1 MLAYSA
7 KKIIQTKTFRF
18 YISHIQQVLVN
29 VVGQQ
34 AARNGAMKVFE
45 ILQDGMLNKVLAYE
59 ILEIVCKVLFPE
71 LAQEYKQE

>member
-1 MLAYSA
+1 MLGQSVTFLITLLF
-7 KKIIQTKTFRF
+7 II
-18 YISHIQQVLVN
+18 YLIISFSQVLVN

-71 LAQEYKQE
+71 LAQEYKQQ

>member
-1 MLAYSA
+1 M
-7 KKIIQTKTFRF
+7 
-18 YISHIQQVLVN
+18 VN

>member
-1 MLAYSA
+1 MAHSQHVYFIV
-7 KKIIQTKTFRF
+7 IIDMS
-18 YISHIQQVLVN
+18 YVIHLIQVLVN

-45 ILQDGMLNKVLAYE
+45 TLQDGMLNKVLAYE

-71 LAQEYKQE
+71 LAQEYKQQ